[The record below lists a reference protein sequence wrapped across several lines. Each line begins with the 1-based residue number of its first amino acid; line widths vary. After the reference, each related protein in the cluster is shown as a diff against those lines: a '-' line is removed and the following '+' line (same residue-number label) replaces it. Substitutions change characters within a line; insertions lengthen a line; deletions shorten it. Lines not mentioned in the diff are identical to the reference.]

1 MHAHLCV
8 ARAAL
13 ASSVYSIYVRAGARP
28 DEPKRVGCVCV
39 WFCQAAATRQRRP
52 QGAYEYA
59 RTLIHDVA
67 LWFCR
72 FTPVWATRH
81 ATLAL
86 CESSAIHTATC
97 SRPRPQVQPHALR
110 ALSDLLLLGVPA
122 PAVRVQVRPHLP
134 LRRRALVAHVLVAW
148 QR

>member
-1 MHAHLCV
+1 MFELGRGLMSLNV
-8 ARAAL
+8 
-13 ASSVYSIYVRAGARP
+13 SG
-28 DEPKRVGCVCV
+28 VCA
-39 WFCQAAATRQRRP
+39 WLCQAAATRQRRP

-59 RTLIHDVA
+59 RTLIHDEA
-67 LWFCR
+67 LRFCR

-86 CESSAIHTATC
+86 CESSATHTATC
-97 SRPRPQVQPHALR
+97 SRRRPQVQPHALR
-110 ALSDLLLLGVPA
+110 ALPDLLLLGVP

-134 LRRRALVAHVLVAW
+134 LRRRAPPAALVAHVLVAW